1 MKRMNGWNLEN
12 KKALVTG
19 GSKGIGKAIVS
30 ELLALGAEVLF
41 TGRNEND
48 LQVAQQEFQSRGSE
62 THFLCGAVTN
72 TEHRAN
78 VMEWITG
85 NWGKLDVLVNNAGI
99 NIRKP
104 SNEYTSEEYLRVI
117 DTDLIAPFE
126 FCRVLF
132 PLLQKSGKASII
144 NIASVAG
151 SFDAQTGAP
160 YGMAK
165 SGLIQLSRNLA
176 NEWASQG
183 IRVNSVSPWFTATP
197 LTKGFFTAQPEKLD
211 KIESITPLKRIAQDK
226 EIAAAVA
233 FLAMDKASFITGQNL
248 SVDGGVT
255 IGLL

>member
-1 MKRMNGWNLEN
+1 MNGWNLEN

-19 GSKGIGKAIVS
+19 GSKGIGKAIVN

-48 LQVAQQEFQSRGSE
+48 LLAAQQEFQSRGFE
-62 THFLCGAVTN
+62 THILCGAVTN
-72 TEHRAN
+72 ADHRVD
-78 VMEWITG
+78 VMEWIAG
-85 NWGKLDVLVNNAGI
+85 NWGKLDILVNNAGI

-132 PLLQKSGKASII
+132 PLLQKSSKASII

-151 SFDAQTGAP
+151 SFDVQTGAP

-165 SGLIQLSRNLA
+165 AGLIQLSRNLA
-176 NEWASQG
+176 GEWAGHG
-183 IRVNSVSPWFTATP
+183 IRINCVSPWFTLTP
-197 LTKGFFTAQPEKLD
+197 LTKGFFAAQPEKLD
-211 KIESITPLKRIAQDK
+211 KIKSRTPLKRIAQDE

-248 SVDGGVT
+248 SVDGGIT
-255 IGLL
+255 SSLL